1 MSRGSRFALWG
12 ALAGLFLLR
21 SPVGALLLG
30 IIGSYLGRAIDGG
43 EAAAARGRP
52 ASSAR
57 RARDPAGEEAA
68 FKLAFVSLV
77 AAVMKADGRA
87 SRSELAVVK
96 EFLSRSQSPAAARE
110 MLHMLRD
117 LLARGEPY
125 PVGEVC
131 GILRRNLPR
140 SQRRLLLHLLLEVAR
155 ADGEYSEAEAR
166 LMARIA
172 VGLGFDPAEFSRAR
186 AGAEAT
192 RGTPTLVDDCAL
204 LGVPSSASDDE
215 LRKAY
220 RREAMKHHPDR
231 VSNLGEAA
239 VREATEKFQAINAA
253 YARIRASREGTQG
266 KTARFA

>member
-1 MSRGSRFALWG
+1 VSRRVKFGFWG

-21 SPVGALLLG
+21 SSVGALLLG
-30 IIGSYLGRAIDGG
+30 IIGSYLGRAIDEG
-43 EAAAARGRP
+43 EAAAARGRR

-87 SRSELAVVK
+87 TRNELEVVK

-125 PVGEVC
+125 PVDEVC
-131 GILRRNLPR
+131 GVLRRNLPR

-155 ADGEYSEAEAR
+155 ADGEYSEAEER

-192 RGTPTLVDDCAL
+192 RGTPTLDDDYAL
-204 LGVPSSASDDE
+204 LGVPASASDDE

-253 YARIRASREGTQG
+253 YERIRSSRDG
-266 KTARFA
+266 K